1 MSKNFKASYVDQ
13 SFKKKQQSFI
23 RLSTLWNQFVYRPEG
38 HTEKTVP
45 AVDWLSYC
53 DKYIP
58 HPKPDKSMFTC
69 YNAGKDIAIVMMY
82 TPEIYDFAVHSEK
95 SIQQYAEYQGYT
107 LYVYRDNL
115 NKSQH
120 PNWSKPK
127 ALLNHI
133 NHHSHI
139 IWMDSDT
146 LIFNPEK
153 KFSDIIDKFSNKFM
167 IACKDIGA
175 NNKKLPKGS
184 LFNSGILIFKNHSYI
199 INLITKWRD
208 FDCDKS
214 SLYSDGGDQEVF
226 CNIVHKSDPFGYNYK
241 ILNSHT
247 FNTDPRFVNE
257 DTFILHFMAYP
268 DPLKKIFMSYW
279 NSK

>member
-1 MSKNFKASYVDQ
+1 MSENFKASYVDQ
-13 SFKKKQQSFI
+13 NFKNKQQSFI
-23 RLSTLWNQFVYRPEG
+23 RLSTLWNQFVYKPEG
-38 HTEKTVP
+38 HTEKTLP

-53 DKYIP
+53 DKHVP
-58 HPKPDKSMFTC
+58 HPKPDESMFTC
-69 YNAGKDIAIVMMY
+69 YNACKDIAIVMMY
-82 TPEIYDFAVHSEK
+82 TPEVYDFSVYSEK

-107 LYVYRDNL
+107 LYVYRGNL
-115 NKSQH
+115 DKSQH

-133 NHHSHI
+133 RHHSHI

-153 KFSDIIDKFSNKFM
+153 KFSDIIEQHPLKYI

-184 LFNSGILIFKNHSYI
+184 LFNSGVLIFKNHQYI
-199 INLITKWRD
+199 VNLIKKWRD
-208 FDCDKS
+208 FDCDKT
-214 SLYSDGGDQEVF
+214 SLYSDGGDQEVL
-226 CNIVHKSDPFGYNYK
+226 CNIVYKSDPLGYNRK
-241 ILNSHT
+241 ILPCNE
-247 FNTDPRFVNE
+247 FNTDPRLINE

-268 DPLKKIFMSYW
+268 DPLKRVFMSYW
-279 NSK
+279 HSK

>member
-1 MSKNFKASYVDQ
+1 
-13 SFKKKQQSFI
+13 
-23 RLSTLWNQFVYRPEG
+23 
-38 HTEKTVP
+38 
-45 AVDWLSYC
+45 
-53 DKYIP
+53 
-58 HPKPDKSMFTC
+58 
-69 YNAGKDIAIVMMY
+69 
-82 TPEIYDFAVHSEK
+82 
-95 SIQQYAEYQGYT
+95 
-107 LYVYRDNL
+107 
-115 NKSQH
+115 
-120 PNWSKPK
+120 
-127 ALLNHI
+127 
-133 NHHSHI
+133 
-139 IWMDSDT
+139 MDSDT

-226 CNIVHKSDPFGYNYK
+226 CNIVHKSDPFEYNYK